1 MEKKLL
7 PAILLLVGLIFSTLF
22 SFKQFAKNTISNF
35 SVIDLTRLP
44 TTENHINISQF
55 ASKITY
61 LPLESRK
68 ECLIGPGARFDL
80 FDSIIVSSAHHQILT
95 FESKNGKFLKSIGEY
110 GNGPNGYMNSRS
122 SFIKNGEIIITALG
136 WDFSLIEFSTN
147 GEILCKL
154 KFNKSPRSIAWLRD
168 NLYAIYYEKQS
179 NSDSIRLQIY
189 DSNKKKIVSTFY
201 DHRKFKDGPKRTTNF
216 GAFFYYEK
224 NKLFIKEFFNDTV
237 FQITMKKLI
246 PAIEFKSGKYSPP
259 FFEKHKFDYLQYHN
273 IQTIL
278 ETEQLIFF
286 ELYFKKRGYNCYF
299 DKRTNQIKIPNYK
312 DLQINGFENDVD
324 GFMPFYPTTIS
335 NRNELIG
342 FLEPYKIKKWFDENP
357 DKAVKLPPHLQKLRN
372 IKESDNPV
380 VMIVKLKD

>member
-1 MEKKLL
+1 MMKKYILK
-7 PAILLLVGLIFSTLF
+7 AILFLGLILSTPY
-22 SFKQFAKNTISNF
+22 SFAQIKKISKSNF
-35 SVIDLTRLP
+35 SFIDLTKLP
-44 TTENHINISQF
+44 TTENRVYISQF

-61 LPLESRK
+61 LPLETNP
-68 ECLIGPGARFDL
+68 ECLIAEGVQFNL
-80 FDSIIVSSAHHQILT
+80 FNSIIVSSAHHQILT

-110 GNGPNGYMNSRS
+110 GNGPNGYINSKS
-122 SFIKNGEIIITALG
+122 SYIRNGEIIITALG
-136 WDFSLIEFSTN
+136 WDFSLIEFSTK

-154 KFNKSPRSIAWLRD
+154 KFDKRPRSIAWLSD
-168 NLYAIYYEKQS
+168 KLYAIYYEKES
-179 NSDSIRLQIY
+179 NSDSLRLQIY
-189 DSNKKKIVSTFY
+189 DSNKKKFVSTFY
-201 DHRKFKDGPKRTTNF
+201 DNRKFKDGPKRTTNF

-237 FQITMKKLI
+237 FQVTTNKLI
-246 PAIEFKSGKYSPP
+246 PTIEFKSGKYSAP
-259 FFEKHKFDYLQYHN
+259 FFEKHKFDFTQYHN

-278 ETEQLIFF
+278 ETEHLIFF
-286 ELYFKKRGYNCYF
+286 ELYFKKRGYYCYF
-299 DKRTNQIKIPNYK
+299 DKRTNQVKIPNYK
-312 DLQINGFENDVD
+312 NLQINGFENDID
-324 GFMPFYPTTIS
+324 GFMPFFPTSIS